1 MLMASNSKEVEILL
15 YFEFEY
21 RKSCTI
27 KGDTMLELTCA
38 TKCSILHLHPQL
50 LSQDSQHFTLTLAVL
65 PCPAVPVTP
74 LVL

>member
-1 MLMASNSKEVEILL
+1 MP
-15 YFEFEY
+15 YY
-21 RKSCTI
+21 

-65 PCPAVPVTP
+65 PCAVVTH
-74 LVL
+74 LERGTAVT